1 LIHRHQLP
9 AFKDSSGGRKGLKT
23 VYDLTEIDS
32 SPIRRIVQ
40 GAMRTFVPP
49 FGPRLQ
55 FLAIAVAG
63 LMLAGIWIVELMSW
77 HLVDWL
83 LISGWFMLLVGLRWA
98 REMPEELEQ
107 GLDRLAQRRVLAV
120 TPERLCRFKRELE
133 ASVVKRWAPSGGLL
147 VALGIALAFAIVCYK
162 RGPSP
167 GCLLLAAT
175 ETLGGYIA
183 GCYLGRLACYGT
195 LGVRLFQEGF
205 VLRVVAGHLDGAGGL
220 RPVGDFYFRQA
231 MIVALP
237 AVYLAVWLLLMPL
250 DRFKMYGV
258 WRKPYALLLALAIA
272 FEWLAFFWPL
282 WSFHREMAKQKRV
295 LLPEAD
301 RLSSEIADIQHRLEE
316 GPPGDDAK
324 ALRETLADKTVR
336 YWAIE
341 QLPVWPI
348 SPRVK
353 RLFSINSAA
362 LFIPFIAEITGLS
375 KPWVDLVNGLIQRV
389 VSPT

>member
-1 LIHRHQLP
+1 
-9 AFKDSSGGRKGLKT
+9 
-23 VYDLTEIDS
+23 
-32 SPIRRIVQ
+32 
-40 GAMRTFVPP
+40 MRTFVPP

-237 AVYLAVWLLLMPL
+237 AVYLAVWLLLLPL
-250 DRFKMYGV
+250 RPFEMYGD
-258 WRKPYALLLALAIA
+258 WRTPYFWLLALAIA
-272 FEWLAFFWPL
+272 FEMLAFFWPL

>member
-1 LIHRHQLP
+1 
-9 AFKDSSGGRKGLKT
+9 
-23 VYDLTEIDS
+23 
-32 SPIRRIVQ
+32 
-40 GAMRTFVPP
+40 
-49 FGPRLQ
+49 
-55 FLAIAVAG
+55 
-63 LMLAGIWIVELMSW
+63 MLAGIWIVELMSA

-83 LISGWFMLLVGLRWA
+83 LISGWFMLLVGLWWA

-107 GLDRLAQRRVLAV
+107 GLDRLAQRHVLAV

-133 ASVVKRWAPSGGLL
+133 ASVVKRWAPSGGVL

-205 VLRVVAGHLDGAGGL
+205 VLRVIAGHLDGAGGL

-237 AVYLAVWLLLMPL
+237 ALFLAVWLLLLPL
-250 DRFKMYGV
+250 PRFQKMYGD
-258 WRKPYALLLALAIA
+258 WRTPYASLLALAIA
-272 FEWLAFFWPL
+272 CEMLAFFWPL
-282 WSFHREMAKQKRV
+282 WSFHLEMAKQKHA
-295 LLPEAD
+295 LLREAD
-301 RLSSEIADIQHRLEE
+301 RLSSEIVDIQRRLEE
-316 GPPGDDAK
+316 GPSGDDAK
-324 ALRETLADKTVR
+324 GLRDALADKTVR

-348 SPRVK
+348 SQRVK
-353 RLFSINSAA
+353 RLFSINNAA
-362 LFIPFIAEITGLS
+362 LFIPLIAEVTGLS
-375 KPWVDLVNGLIQRV
+375 KPWADLVNGLIRAA
-389 VSPT
+389 SGG